1 MYIQLWQLAGVFAP
15 FPPSHP
21 YSFLNPVLDPWWHDL
36 EPATQK
42 QIYSMWEKVEPLK
55 LSLANQVI
63 MKAFIPKID
72 DVKIIRRIFDIYPG

>member
-1 MYIQLWQLAGVFAP
+1 MYIQLWQLAGVSAP

-63 MKAFIPKID
+63 YESIYTRN
-72 DVKIIRRIFDIYPG
+72 RRGEDCLEDIHICC